1 MQAWLRGTE
10 EGLARHAALF
20 LAEAGSLSAQAL
32 PHLLALLQAGPDRSR
47 YRAALALH
55 ARGEEQAYRV
65 TAIGRETV
73 ESLAALER
81 QHHSDPHIGTVLDW
95 ALKEIRHDDPAA
107 VETWCRALAA
117 DATPPAWAILGCIR
131 RLTSPVWP
139 TLARYLAEGPPQ
151 VQEALL
157 DSLSWL
163 LRGQTLP
170 NEALSQVRD
179 LLRRLAR
186 AEVPAVRR
194 AAVEAL
200 GCLAAPQE
208 ADGQALLPLGAA
220 DATEALVRARALAR
234 LASRL
239 QGEARASLE
248 QALRTGLAEPTLRL
262 PAAAG
267 LIRLWLA
274 DEKGDLEA
282 FDPARLL
289 EWLAKEAGLAPQ
301 EVLEA
306 LLLAGNDND
315 GWDNY
320 HERGTRTLRA
330 LVVAQAEA
338 LFEPLLDHLET
349 ALSEEDGW
357 PPRRIA
363 LAAVAAV
370 AEALPARFRH
380 RAAPQRLERL
390 LVQATRDAESFST
403 RRFAL
408 SALSHLRRVT
418 PDVAEALLAA
428 IRDVGRVQQNALAA
442 AERFRLAEGEILPAL
457 TAALRDE
464 SAATAYAA
472 GQVLAALARDPARQM
487 DIVQA
492 LAAAVREPSN
502 HRPVYALEDREIK
515 YFGQLDE
522 LLYALLV
529 QVAGAAQE

>member
-1 MQAWLRGTE
+1 M
-10 EGLARHAALF
+10 
-20 LAEAGSLSAQAL
+20 
-32 PHLLALLQAGPDRSR
+32 
-47 YRAALALH
+47 
-55 ARGEEQAYRV
+55 
-65 TAIGRETV
+65 TAIGCETV
-73 ESLAALER
+73 EALAALER
-81 QHHSDPHIGTVLDW
+81 QHHADPQLGTVLDW
-95 ALKEIRHDDPAA
+95 ALNEIRHDDPAA
-107 VETWCRALAA
+107 VEDWCRAMAA
-117 DATPPAWAILGCIR
+117 DTAPPVRAILASIH
-131 RLTSPVWP
+131 RLTPPVWP
-139 TLARYLAEGPPQ
+139 TLARYLAEGTPR

-163 LRGQTLP
+163 LREQTLP

-179 LLRRLAR
+179 LLRRLVR
-186 AEVPAVRR
+186 AEAPTVRR

-200 GCLAAPQE
+200 GCLAALQE
-208 ADGQALLPLGAA
+208 ADGQALLPLGTA
-220 DATEALVRARALAR
+220 DAAEAPVKACALAR

-239 QGEARASLE
+239 GGEARASLE
-248 QALRTGLAEPTLRL
+248 QALRAGLAEPTLRL

-274 DEKGDLEA
+274 AEKGDLEA
-282 FDPARLL
+282 FDPAPLL
-289 EWLAKEAGLAPQ
+289 ERLAKEAGLAPQ

-320 HERGTRTLRA
+320 HERVTRTLRA

-349 ALSEEDGW
+349 ALSGGDGW

-390 LVQATRDAESFST
+390 LVQAIRDAESFDT

-418 PDVAEALLAA
+418 PTVAEALLAA
-428 IRDVGRVQQNALAA
+428 IRDVGRVQQDALAA

-472 GQVLAALARDPARQM
+472 GQVLAALARGAAQPMA
-487 DIVQA
+487 IVQA
-492 LAAAVREPSN
+492 LAAAVREPAD
-502 HRPVYALEDREIK
+502 HRPVYALEGETIK
-515 YFGQLDE
+515 YLGQLDE

-529 QVAGAAQE
+529 QVAGAARE